1 MDFRFWMTLLLAMA
15 VVVEPSAVYGGV
27 VAADSQ
33 HGSLMLSHGSAACNV
48 DQVGDRVVKAEETMV
63 GRSEGSR
70 RTLAQ
75 RHRLISLRVF
85 KKNHIPCHHRGLS
98 YYDCYLQAG
107 GMSTS
112 Y

>member
-27 VAADSQ
+27 VAAADSQ

-48 DQVGDRVVKAEETMV
+48 DQVGDPVVKAEETMV

-85 KKNHIPCHHRGLS
+85 MKNHIP
-98 YYDCYLQAG
+98 
-107 GMSTS
+107 
-112 Y
+112 